1 MKIVASQVFTF
12 QPICIHIAEL
22 CFLNVILSRI
32 LCQNFS
38 MTKVSNSPSDKVP
51 PLYCITCSS
60 ADVNSRT
67 EEWEEGGTK
76 GILIVNIYGDVSIV
90 AFKVAPASASGFIT
104 LNLRIVESTILLA
117 MSCNEQVSRVLTYFG
132 FGIMATSVAKKTTT
146 RARIWESCFKRSTR
160 EKADSSTMC
169 SEQ

>member
-1 MKIVASQVFTF
+1 
-12 QPICIHIAEL
+12 
-22 CFLNVILSRI
+22 
-32 LCQNFS
+32 

-104 LNLRIVESTILLA
+104 LNLRIEK
-117 MSCNEQVSRVLTYFG
+117 VL
-132 FGIMATSVAKKTTT
+132 
-146 RARIWESCFKRSTR
+146 
-160 EKADSSTMC
+160 C
-169 SEQ
+169 S